1 MSIDPQLDNDHRAA
15 RTPPT
20 SRRRGSSAGDRH
32 PARIGATDLRTGPA
46 NMTLRLIR
54 AALNG
59 TSWVAPRVA
68 GRATFYLFCNLKPR
82 SKVRDTERETHHRAL
97 LDELSVNGK
106 KVVTYRWG
114 NGERPV
120 LLVHGWQSRAAR
132 FAGFVP
138 RLEALGCSP
147 ISFDAPGHGDSAGRR
162 TTVLEYREVIRQLQ
176 NKYGPFEAV
185 IAHSFGVMATFLS
198 LRATLTAGRLV
209 AVAGVSDFHFLHD
222 EFCRRLQLNARLRQ
236 QLRRRIEQ
244 DLFPEIP
251 GMWELFDSTL
261 QTDEIAL
268 PILVIHD
275 QSDEIVPIG
284 QAQRLKSAYG
294 DQLELITTA
303 QLGHRKILA
312 HPTVIDRAVDFIGLL
327 HEPEPRDAAPSPL
340 TSTSRIRQGRIARHD
355 GQEQPQPIH

>member
-1 MSIDPQLDNDHRAA
+1 
-15 RTPPT
+15 
-20 SRRRGSSAGDRH
+20 
-32 PARIGATDLRTGPA
+32 
-46 NMTLRLIR
+46 MTLRLVR

-82 SKVRDTERETHHRAL
+82 SKVHDSERETHHRAV

-114 NGERPV
+114 NGVRPV

-138 RLEALGCSP
+138 RLEALGYSL
-147 ISFDAPGHGDSAGRR
+147 ISFDAPGHGASGGRR
-162 TTVLEYREVIRQLQ
+162 TTILEYREIIRQLQ
-176 NKYGPFEAV
+176 CDYGPFEAV
-185 IAHSFGVMATFLS
+185 IAHSFGVLATFLS
-198 LRATLTAGRLV
+198 LRATLIAGRLV
-209 AVAGVSDFHFLHD
+209 AVAGVSDFQFLYA

-244 DLFPEIP
+244 DLFPEIR
-251 GMWELFDSTL
+251 GMWELFDSTH
-261 QTDEIAL
+261 QTGEVAL

-275 QSDEIVPIG
+275 ESDETVPIE
-284 QAQRLKSAYG
+284 QAHRLKSAYG
-294 DQLELITTA
+294 GQLELITTA

-312 HPTVIDRAVDFIGLL
+312 HATVIDRAADFIGQPL
-327 HEPEPRDAAPSPL
+327 EPEPRDPAPTPL
-340 TSTSRIRQGRIARHD
+340 SSTSRIRQAELPATTARSSGNRSTD
-355 GQEQPQPIH
+355 GVACPRPIHG